1 MALNKV
7 FLIGNVGKDPDV
19 RHLEGGASV
28 ASFTLATTE
37 RYRERGSGETK
48 ELTEWHNIVAWRQ
61 LADLADNFIR
71 KGSQIFVEGR
81 IRSRSWDDQN
91 GQKRYVT
98 EILADS
104 IQLLGR
110 KGDAPIPTGG
120 AYSDPGPQAQS
131 PAPAPRAAAPAYP
144 KPQPASQPAPSQPIS
159 LDSLDSDDSDDLPF

>member
-37 RYRERGSGETK
+37 RFRERGSGETK

-61 LADLADNFIR
+61 LADLAENFIR

-91 GQKRYVT
+91 GQKRYIT

-110 KGDAPIPTGG
+110 KGDSAVPTGG
-120 AYSDPGPQAQS
+120 AYTDPGAPA
-131 PAPAPRAAAPAYP
+131 PAPAPRQAAPAYP
-144 KPQPASQPAPSQPIS
+144 KPQPQPQPQPQQPIS
-159 LDSLDSDDSDDLPF
+159 LDSLDGDDSDDLPF

>member
-61 LADLADNFIR
+61 LADLAENFIR

-91 GQKRYVT
+91 GQKRYIT

-110 KGDAPIPTGG
+110 KGDSAVPTGG
-120 AYSDPGPQAQS
+120 AYTDPGAPAPA
-131 PAPAPRAAAPAYP
+131 PAPAPRQAAPAYP
-144 KPQPASQPAPSQPIS
+144 KPQPQPQQPIS
-159 LDSLDSDDSDDLPF
+159 LDSLGDDDSDDLPF

>member
-37 RYRERGSGETK
+37 RFRERGSGETK

-61 LADLADNFIR
+61 LADLAENFIR

-91 GQKRYVT
+91 GQKRYIT

-110 KGDAPIPTGG
+110 KGDSAVPTGG
-120 AYSDPGPQAQS
+120 AYTDPGA
-131 PAPAPRAAAPAYP
+131 PAPAPRQAAPAYP
-144 KPQPASQPAPSQPIS
+144 KPQPQPQQPIS
-159 LDSLDSDDSDDLPF
+159 LDSLDGDDSDDLPF